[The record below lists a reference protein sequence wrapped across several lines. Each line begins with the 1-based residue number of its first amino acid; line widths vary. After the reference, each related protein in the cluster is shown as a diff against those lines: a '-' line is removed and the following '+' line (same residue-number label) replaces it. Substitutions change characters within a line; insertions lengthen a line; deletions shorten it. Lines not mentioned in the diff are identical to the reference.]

1 MTIKFFYVNS
11 RKLVAARKK
20 KGGGVLTSCERRNFL
35 TRYEHLVDYYTY
47 TNTVLTNVCFILIR
61 WTIVN
66 IYPHNYTR
74 TTIQFLGVRV
84 AKCT

>member
-1 MTIKFFYVNS
+1 M
-11 RKLVAARKK
+11 VAARKK
-20 KGGGVLTSCERRNFL
+20 SVFTSCERRNFL
-35 TRYEHLVDYYTY
+35 TRYEHLVGNY
-47 TNTVLTNVCFILIR
+47 TNTNIVHTDVCFILIR

>member
-1 MTIKFFYVNS
+1 M
-11 RKLVAARKK
+11 VAARKK
-20 KGGGVLTSCERRNFL
+20 SGELFTSCERRNFL
-35 TRYEHLVDYYTY
+35 TRYKHLVDYYTY
-47 TNTVLTNVCFILIR
+47 TNTVLTNVCFLLIR

-66 IYPHNYTR
+66 IYPHYYTR